1 MNDAILINRILR
13 LRGKE
18 DIWLVEKNP
27 VSANPIIG

>member
-1 MNDAILINRILR
+1 MNDAILINRIPR

-27 VSANPIIG
+27 ALANLIIG

>member
-1 MNDAILINRILR
+1 MNDAILINQIPR

-27 VSANPIIG
+27 ALANPIIG

>member
-1 MNDAILINRILR
+1 MNDAILINRIPR

-27 VSANPIIG
+27 ALANPIIG